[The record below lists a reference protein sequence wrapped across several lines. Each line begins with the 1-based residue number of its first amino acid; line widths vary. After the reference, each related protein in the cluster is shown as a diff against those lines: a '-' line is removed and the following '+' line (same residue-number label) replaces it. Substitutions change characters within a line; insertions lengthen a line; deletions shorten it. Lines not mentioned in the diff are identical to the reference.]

1 MEREYILVEQAQ
13 SAPLRTMPL
22 FRKARRPRR
31 PVFRVHLDYREEAF
45 EPIEMDSYMNRNDN
59 AKNEYGDYS
68 DFEGSFS
75 VDDILA
81 EYHSGTLFSDF
92 DYSDS
97 SSFDFGDNDFEDF
110 GRSYSEPLRWAEPKA
125 EAVSFDRYVG
135 ADYAATKAPSYSDMD
150 SGMDDDELEDSFDYY
165 TDAQADNTPRMR
177 ASYEDDMDFEQD
189 RAKAKKPKFSFGK
202 KNKEKKKSKSGYQ
215 PKYIAEEEYEDEED
229 IFAEDFRDVTAGH
242 DAYAAADDYE
252 DDSFVDGYEDDLDI
266 EDAAENEDGYFPPS
280 FSEYLASIF
289 ASVFYRLKGTARS
302 DSAATMQDDDEDL
315 GPEVSPMTASK
326 YYGSHVYS
334 SRRRLQIAALLLVLM
349 SYISLGGPVPG
360 MLGYLPVTAA
370 ACLAIQLTIMLL
382 ALDIVT
388 NGILKL
394 AHLRIGADSLAVIAC
409 VITCVDAAMVA
420 LGDGT
425 HLPLCALSSL
435 SLVGIMFSSLLSA
448 RALRKSMRVPAIAQ
462 RTYSIVGENNIK
474 GKDITLLKT
483 SRPATGFVRRSEEA
497 APDETMFIKISPFI
511 LLTAM
516 VLSLVICAV
525 THDYFDFVYIL
536 SAVMAPAVPFAAL
549 ICFALPFFIGSMKI
563 FSSGAAIAG
572 WSGLCDVGQSS
583 NLIVT
588 DRDLF
593 PEDSI
598 SIESIRIFADED
610 AQKVISYAGTMII
623 ASGCSMA
630 GAFSDEMEENGCTV
644 LPMQNFEYLS
654 GGGMKGIIEGHVVL
668 CGSSDLMRLM
678 NVRIPF
684 RLVDKTTVL
693 LAIDGILYGI
703 FSMNY
708 EAQPQV
714 RKALVDLMRS
724 NRHPIFALRD
734 FNITP
739 EMLKNT
745 FDIATDG
752 YDFPPYVERFKITET
767 EPSENSKIA
776 AVVCREGLASVTK
789 MADTGRNMYTTT
801 KLNLTITL
809 IGAIL
814 GMITVFVKVLT
825 TGAISLSFIFTYMLL
840 AALPVFISSLLIK
853 F

>member
-1 MEREYILVEQAQ
+1 MNSFMERDYIVVEQAQ

-22 FRKARRPRR
+22 FRKAGRPRR
-31 PVFRVHLDYREEAF
+31 PVFRVPLNYNEEVF
-45 EPIEMDSYMNRNDN
+45 EPREMDSYMNRNDN
-59 AKNEYGDYS
+59 GKNEYGDYES
-68 DFEGSFS
+68 VEGGFS

-81 EYHSGTLFSDF
+81 EYHSGSLFSDF
-92 DYSDS
+92 
-97 SSFDFGDNDFEDF
+97 SSFDYSADNSSGFESFSDF
-110 GRSYSEPLRWAEPKA
+110 GRYTDKPRRNESRRGYAGFESESSE
-125 EAVSFDRYVG
+125 SFGFGSRDFSENEDELEC
-135 ADYAATKAPSYSDMD
+135 DYD
-150 SGMDDDELEDSFDYY
+150 DDDEASQVHDTLHQRAADED
-165 TDAQADNTPRMR
+165 N
-177 ASYEDDMDFEQD
+177 MDFGED
-189 RAKAKKPKFSFGK
+189 RARAKKPKLTFGK
-202 KNKEKKKSKSGYQ
+202 KNKEKKKSRSGYQ
-215 PKYIAEEEYEDEED
+215 PRYIAEDEFEDEEEN
-229 IFAEDFRDVTAGH
+229 FAADFRDVS
-242 DAYAAADDYE
+242 DERSSYAAADDYY
-252 DDSFVDGYEDDLDI
+252 DDDFVDGFEDDLDLDDTAKD
-266 EDAAENEDGYFPPS
+266 EEGYFPPS

-289 ASVFYRLKGTARS
+289 ASVFYKLRGTART

-326 YYGSHVYS
+326 YYGAHVYS
-334 SRRRLQIAALLLVLM
+334 ARRRVQISAVLLVLM
-349 SYISLGGPVPG
+349 SYLSLGGPVPG

-370 ACLAIQLTIMLL
+370 ACLAIQLTVMLL
-382 ALDIVT
+382 ALDVVT
-388 NGILKL
+388 NGIIKM
-394 AHLRIGADSLAVIAC
+394 AHLRLGADSLAVIAC
-409 VITCVDAAMVA
+409 VITSVDAAMVA
-420 LGDGT
+420 LSDGT

-435 SLVGIMFSSLLSA
+435 SLVGVMLSSLLSM
-448 RALRKSMRVPAIAQ
+448 RALRKSLRVPAIAQ

-497 APDETMFIKISPFI
+497 APDETMFIKFSPFI
-511 LLTAM
+511 LLS
-516 VLSLVICAV
+516 SLVLAVIVCAV
-525 THDYFDFVYIL
+525 THDYYDFIYIF
-536 SAVMAPAVPFAAL
+536 SAVLAPAVPFTAL

-593 PEDSI
+593 PEESI

-630 GAFSDEMEENGCTV
+630 AAFSEEMEQNGCTV
-644 LPMQNFEYLS
+644 QPMQNFEYLS
-654 GGGMKGIIEGHVVL
+654 GGGMKGIIDGHVVL

-714 RKALVDLMRS
+714 RRALVELMRS

-767 EPSENSKIA
+767 EPSESSKIA

-789 MADTGRNMYTTT
+789 MADTGKNMYTAT
-801 KLNLTITL
+801 KLNLSITF
-809 IGAIL
+809 IGALL
-814 GMITVFVKVLT
+814 GMILVFTKILT
-825 TGAISLSFIFTYMLL
+825 TGAISLSFIFTYMLI
-840 AALPVFISSLLIK
+840 AALPVFVISILMK

>member
-1 MEREYILVEQAQ
+1 MERDNIVVEQAQ
-13 SAPLRTMPL
+13 SAPLRTIPL

-31 PVFRVHLDYREEAF
+31 PVFRVPLNYNEEVF
-45 EPIEMDSYMNRNDN
+45 EPLEMDNYIINRNDN
-59 AKNEYGDYS
+59 AKNEYGDYDS
-68 DFEGSFS
+68 FEGGFS

-81 EYHSGTLFSDF
+81 EYHSGALFSDF
-92 DYSDS
+92 SGFDYPSGS
-97 SSFDFGDNDFEDF
+97 SRDFE
-110 GRSYSEPLRWAEPKA
+110 SESS
-125 EAVSFDRYVG
+125 VHSGFDRRSFSPSDDEL
-135 ADYAATKAPSYSDMD
+135 DYDYD
-150 SGMDDDELEDSFDYY
+150 DDDEA
-165 TDAQADNTPRMR
+165 AQVYDTLRQR
-177 ASYEDDMDFEQD
+177 ASDEDNMDFGED
-189 RAKAKKPKFSFGK
+189 RAKAKKPKLAFGK
-202 KNKEKKKSKSGYQ
+202 KNKEKKKSNSSYQ
-215 PKYIAEEEYEDEED
+215 PKYIAEDEYEVEED
-229 IFAEDFRDVTAGH
+229 NFAADFRDVSNERSS
-242 DAYAAADDYE
+242 YAASDYYDD
-252 DDSFVDGYEDDLDI
+252 DFVDGFEDDLDI
-266 EDAAENEDGYFPPS
+266 DDAAKDEEGYFPPS

-289 ASVFYRLKGTARS
+289 ASVFYRLRGTART
-302 DSAATMQDDDEDL
+302 DSAATMRDDDEDL

-326 YYGSHVYS
+326 YYGAHVYS
-334 SRRRLQIAALLLVLM
+334 ARRRLQISVVLLALM
-349 SYISLGGPVPG
+349 SYLSLGGPVPG
-360 MLGYLPVTAA
+360 MLGYLPVTAS
-370 ACLAIQLTIMLL
+370 ACLAIQLIIMLL
-382 ALDIVT
+382 ALDVVT
-388 NGILKL
+388 NGIIKM
-394 AHLRIGADSLAVIAC
+394 AHLRLGADSLAVIAC
-409 VITCVDAAMVA
+409 IITSVDAAMVA
-420 LGDGT
+420 LSSGT

-435 SLVGIMFSSLLSA
+435 SLVGVMLSSLLSM
-448 RALRKSMRVPAIAQ
+448 RALRKSLRVPAIAQ

-497 APDETMFIKISPFI
+497 APDETMFIKCSPFI
-511 LLTAM
+511 LLAAI
-516 VLSLVICAV
+516 VLAVVICAV
-525 THDYFDFVYIL
+525 THDYYDFIYIF
-536 SAVMAPAVPFAAL
+536 SAVLAPAVPFTAL

-593 PEDSI
+593 PEESI

-610 AQKVISYAGTMII
+610 AQKIISYAGTMII

-630 GAFSDEMEENGCTV
+630 AAFSDEMEQNGCTV
-644 LPMQNFEYLS
+644 QPMQNFEYLS
-654 GGGMKGIIEGHVVL
+654 GGGMKGIIDGHVVL

-714 RKALVDLMRS
+714 RRALVELMRS

-767 EPSENSKIA
+767 EPSESSKVA

-789 MADTGRNMYTTT
+789 MADTGKSMYTAT
-801 KLNLTITL
+801 KLNLAITI
-809 IGAIL
+809 IGALL
-814 GMITVFVKVLT
+814 GMILVFTKILT
-825 TGAISLSFIFTYMLL
+825 TGAISLSFIFTYMLI
-840 AALPVFISSLLIK
+840 AALPVFIISVLMK